1 MTAQFFGG
9 AWTQMELHDPD
20 AAVAAVAFVAVPFAS
35 TAVPLWWRRRV
46 TLRRAERPKVV
57 RVPR

>member
-1 MTAQFFGG
+1 
-9 AWTQMELHDPD
+9 MELHDPD

-35 TAVPLWWRRRV
+35 TAVPLWWQRRV